1 MSVQWAQTIFGGG
14 GRADLKGLNKVVAK
28 GLESSPLCTFCSFM
42 SPAPA
47 QVREGLVHGVLV
59 WVYKRQMCFN
69 THHCSSVLLYAHKL
83 LHAHRPLTFLWS
95 LWVSLIIFFFFYFGC
110 YRNISGVQFWIGIEQ
125 SIYFTCIYE
134 TNSANLAIYP
144 IVIIPGFQSS
154 SKKSLEHH
162 EKYLHL
168 ITMWCCFLLKQYFFT
183 IPHTLLFV
191 LKMSSPGVNSGELC
205 CSGLRETVRTL
216 SGKWRMSTSALR
228 CKGCMCGVIRE
239 YLGHTAG

>member
-95 LWVSLIIFFFFYFGC
+95 LWVSLIFFFFFLLWMLQEHIWGAILDWDRAEYIFYMYLWNKLC
-110 YRNISGVQFWIGIEQ
+110 QSCNISN
-125 SIYFTCIYE
+125 C
-134 TNSANLAIYP
+134 NHPRL
-144 IVIIPGFQSS
+144 
-154 SKKSLEHH
+154 SK
-162 EKYLHL
+162 
-168 ITMWCCFLLKQYFFT
+168 
-183 IPHTLLFV
+183 
-191 LKMSSPGVNSGELC
+191 
-205 CSGLRETVRTL
+205 
-216 SGKWRMSTSALR
+216 
-228 CKGCMCGVIRE
+228 
-239 YLGHTAG
+239 